1 MTTIQD
7 RINKQIDKITFEM
20 DCSEGESNVW
30 NKKLKELFSESIK
43 EVEEETR
50 KEIINHIDFFADQS
64 RWFVDEDNG
73 VGPII
78 QTRVISVED
87 LQKELLSITNKEKQ
101 NV

>member
-7 RINKQIDKITFEM
+7 KINKQIDKITFEM

-50 KEIINHIDFFADQS
+50 KETKQEIAELKIKVRDLTNHCK
-64 RWFVDEDNG
+64 N
-73 VGPII
+73 
-78 QTRVISVED
+78 
-87 LQKELLSITNKEKQ
+87 L
-101 NV
+101 